1 MTEFFFSGCPL
12 FTQQSEVEGPNSRFI
27 KDDTIFIKVIVD
39 IQNIRHPWDWLL
51 HLKMGFSW
59 EWGERLEASHSC
71 CRPKS
76 FIEGPQN
83 FHHHAFGWRG
93 WVWCTIVVLWPQ
105 MYGWYLKWRFEYF
118 SVIVESVFSWK
129 LFFYFYELFFL
140 TDLFLKKCDLF

>member
-59 EWGERLEASHSC
+59 EYRERFGGSHSC
-71 CRPKS
+71 CRPRN

-83 FHHHAFGWRG
+83 FHHHDLGWRS
-93 WVWCTIVVLWPQ
+93 WVWCTPVVLWPQ
-105 MYGWYLKWRFEYF
+105 IYVWCLNWGFEYF
-118 SVIVESVFSWK
+118 SVIVQSVFSFK
-129 LFFYFYELFFL
+129 LYCYFCELFF
-140 TDLFLKKCDLF
+140 FHGSFS